1 MDADFSLIS
10 SFDLAD
16 LSLQTEPETQEQ
28 YLLLNSQVK
37 NCKLWDVES
46 PNLYDIQYRLLN
58 KETGK
63 LVDSYDTCIG
73 FRRLVFK
80 SDGLYLNSR
89 KLKIRGLNRHQSFP
103 YIGYAM
109 PESMQIM
116 DADILK
122 YELGLNAVR
131 TSHYPQSHAFIKRCD
146 EIGLLVFTEMPGW
159 QHIGREEWKNQACV
173 NLKEM
178 IVQYRNHPSIFM
190 WGVRINESKDDNS
203 FYTRTN
209 AIAKALDPTRAR
221 AGVRANKRSHLL
233 EDVYTYNDFSHNGNN
248 AGCEKKASVT
258 SNMKKPYLITE
269 YNGHMYPTKMCDDEE
284 HRLSHLLR
292 HLTMHMSSIAAIS
305 VIGVEVQL
313 TIASTPTRTATSS
326 SFTTR
331 Q

>member
-1 MDADFSLIS
+1 M
-10 SFDLAD
+10 
-16 LSLQTEPETQEQ
+16 
-28 YLLLNSQVK
+28 
-37 NCKLWDVES
+37 
-46 PNLYDIQYRLLN
+46 
-58 KETGK
+58 
-63 LVDSYDTCIG
+63 
-73 FRRLVFK
+73 FK

-159 QHIGREEWKNQACV
+159 QHIVREEWKNQACV

-233 EDVYTYNDFSHNGNN
+233 EDVYTYNDFSH
-248 AGCEKKASVT
+248 ACRF
-258 SNMKKPYLITE
+258 P
-269 YNGHMYPTKMCDDEE
+269 
-284 HRLSHLLR
+284 
-292 HLTMHMSSIAAIS
+292 
-305 VIGVEVQL
+305 
-313 TIASTPTRTATSS
+313 
-326 SFTTR
+326 
-331 Q
+331 